1 MSVSEV
7 LNAFS
12 ASKDG
17 SIEHL
22 KKEFSKISTGRA
34 NPELFEGVMVEA
46 YGQLGPIKNVAQ
58 IIVTDARTIMIK
70 PFDRSVLAS
79 VEKGLLNAQL
89 GLNPNNNGEMIIINI
104 PPLSEERR
112 KELVKLASKFAEDAK
127 IAVRQARQ
135 KAQQGIKDLHSND
148 EIAEDEK
155 NRAEKQLQEKVDEA
169 NKLVDET
176 FKAKEAD
183 ILKV

>member
-1 MSVSEV
+1 MSISEV
-7 LNAFS
+7 LNTFS
-12 ASKDG
+12 TSKDAT
-17 SIEHL
+17 IEHL
-22 KKEFSKISTGRA
+22 KKEFGKISTGRA

-46 YGQLGPIKNVAQ
+46 YGQMGPIKNVAQ
-58 IIVTDARTIMIK
+58 IIINDARTVMIK

-79 VEKGLLNAQL
+79 IEKGLLNAQL
-89 GLNPNNNGEMIIINI
+89 GFNPSNNGEMIIISI

-112 KELVKLASKFAEDAK
+112 RELVKLASKFAEDAK
-127 IAVRQARQ
+127 ISIRQARQ
-135 KAQQGIKDLHSND
+135 KAQQGIKDMHSSD

-169 NKLVDET
+169 NKMVDET
-176 FKAKEAD
+176 LKAKEAD